1 MLSRVKSVWHIF
13 TKLTPITCC
22 MTEMNAS
29 YWGSKVLDELSLNR
43 QQMLDFWPRQACKVG
58 TLAWHIAYQTKLWHI
73 ILPKSKI
80 QRQVMI
86 IATIAFMIIIIL
98 NTGVLNCTVQ
108 KLWYDVLYCT
118 ELLVDNGSWQ
128 KQKSSGVMICPGTGS
143 TSWHLNV
150 NHVSFQAVQEI
161 LQVGKNDSSQLSCTV
176 DCKNG
181 QKLIYSEMP
190 RPV

>member
-1 MLSRVKSVWHIF
+1 MAYH
-13 TKLTPITCC
+13 P
-22 MTEMNAS
+22 
-29 YWGSKVLDELSLNR
+29 SKVQDTKTGHDYCYNCIYDNNYLEHWCTELYCTEALV
-43 QQMLDFWPRQACKVG
+43 W
-58 TLAWHIAYQTKLWHI
+58 
-73 ILPKSKI
+73 
-80 QRQVMI
+80 
-86 IATIAFMIIIIL
+86 
-98 NTGVLNCTVQ
+98 CTVLYWAVGGQ
-108 KLWYDVLYCT
+108 WQLAEAEKLWYNVLYCT
-118 ELLVDNGSWQ
+118 VLYCVYRVSFYELLVDNGSWQ